1 MSEHCSS
8 IEPTPGGARHTL
20 EPPAAPAERAVEPR
34 SDQGAGDDASGRGW
48 RREQIVAVAEDL
60 DDSDCP
66 KDAAAVRALL
76 ADRDRLDAEATSW
89 KARLVNETEHL
100 RARYAKLYDDARDE
114 RATLRH
120 ERDNARHNLRQ
131 ALDDWAA
138 DAKQLTAE
146 RDGVRAELARMAD
159 DLADRDATLAMRTV
173 QLRDARRDAAAD
185 ALDWAAAEWE
195 RRNTWPGISDLAAWA
210 ADVRAGT
217 RTIPPTD
224 RQ

>member
-76 ADRDRLDAEATSW
+76 ADRDRLDAELDMTGQRMVKAT
-89 KARLVNETEHL
+89 R
-100 RARYAKLYDDARDE
+100 E
-114 RATLRH
+114 R
-120 ERDNARHNLRQ
+120 NQ
-131 ALDDWAA
+131 ALLDLQLVRADLDAA
-138 DAKQLTAE
+138 LVTIRALQDELTAA
-146 RDGVRAELARMAD
+146 RTTELA
-159 DLADRDATLAMRTV
+159 T
-173 QLRDARRDAAAD
+173 ARRDGAADMLDRAAAKLQAYSD
-185 ALDWAAAEWE
+185 VHSSTVAMLRRWAAE
-195 RRNTWPGISDLAAWA
+195 
-210 ADVRAGT
+210 V

-224 RQ
+224 RSST